1 MSLTIDEAR
10 IRESLADSGQPSYV
24 VTASNLAAVELPLPP
39 IPSSAVSGTMM
50 FGDIVAESRKYFS
63 SVRRRIEESG
73 MQLKTAEE
81 LTREIDEMRG
91 KGR

>member
-1 MSLTIDEAR
+1 M
-10 IRESLADSGQPSYV
+10 

-39 IPSSAVSGTMM
+39 VPSSAVSGTMM
-50 FGDIVAESRKYFS
+50 FGEAHIAAESRKYFS

-73 MQLKTAEE
+73 VPLKTAEE